1 MTELTI
7 DQALQQAVE
16 AHKAGQVQE
25 ADRLYTA
32 SLKAQPKHPDANHNM
47 AVLAVGV
54 GKVWEALPFF
64 KTALE
69 TNPAKAQFWLS
80 YIDTLIRL
88 NKLADAKAVFDQA
101 KSKGAK
107 GDGFA
112 QLEQRLKEADQSS
125 SLDIAVQ
132 LRDSGKFNQAI
143 DLLKGETSQFPENAE
158 LLTLLSHCYLLAD
171 QLVEAKLYLGKA
183 KKIAPNNAAVGW
195 NIARLSLKER
205 KPLEALNVARDTSR
219 RFPDDV
225 EGMGVLG
232 ACLRANGEVVE
243 SLKVLNRAIE
253 LNSDYAEAFVSR
265 GLIRLGQ
272 ENKAEALSD
281 LELAHR
287 LKPHIKQI
295 WDLVIGLKLEMQDYS
310 DAILILINMID
321 LDPENE
327 KLLTALALCYQH
339 LEDFDSA
346 IGAYK
351 KALSV
356 KPDNVVVQT
365 NLGSALKQKGKLDEA
380 IEAYSKALTIKPDYA
395 EAKHNLAEILKIYS
409 PKNNSH
415 NPLID
420 LDNKIKTKHS
430 KHMLPKI
437 DQELAAYTL
446 NLLSELQSADK
457 NLSTKYSQ
465 IYRRNNVDL
474 NCKRHSQT
482 FKEKEIIPEFC
493 FSCYKVQV
501 DVTTVL
507 DLIRLAALF
516 YELEFESDLTRKCL
530 IELRPNIPGSYKGL
544 IYCRGLDQAHSVK
557 TQLDAHLSDIDK
569 NLVTK
574 IKKGC
579 SEFPLA
585 FPEYGEI
592 ASSEEEMMQ
601 YPQEWQALE
610 NEFDTK
616 ILISPKSDV
625 DSSLKEFCLSD
636 YLIMQKWIDY
646 AKGIGDP
653 TSQLFFG
660 LPIKYEEIWKIAK
673 DRIRE

>member
-1 MTELTI
+1 
-7 DQALQQAVE
+7 
-16 AHKAGQVQE
+16 
-25 ADRLYTA
+25 
-32 SLKAQPKHPDANHNM
+32 
-47 AVLAVGV
+47 
-54 GKVWEALPFF
+54 
-64 KTALE
+64 
-69 TNPAKAQFWLS
+69 
-80 YIDTLIRL
+80 
-88 NKLADAKAVFDQA
+88 
-101 KSKGAK
+101 
-107 GDGFA
+107 
-112 QLEQRLKEADQSS
+112 
-125 SLDIAVQ
+125 
-132 LRDSGKFNQAI
+132 
-143 DLLKGETSQFPENAE
+143 
-158 LLTLLSHCYLLAD
+158 
-171 QLVEAKLYLGKA
+171 VEAKLYLGKA

-409 PKNNSH
+409 PKNNNH

-420 LDNKIKTKHS
+420 LDNKIKTKHN

-446 NLLSELQSADK
+446 NLLNELQSADK
-457 NLSTKYSQ
+457 NLSTEYLQ
-465 IYRRNNVDL
+465 IYRRNTVDL
-474 NCKRHSQT
+474 NCKRHKQI
-482 FKEKEIIPEFC
+482 FKEKEIIPRFC
-493 FSCYKVQV
+493 FGCYKVQV

-516 YELEFESDLTRKCL
+516 YESEFESDLTRKCL
-530 IELRPNIPGSYKGL
+530 VEVRPNIPGSYKGL
-544 IYCRGLDQAHSVK
+544 IYCRGIDQAHSVK
-557 TQLDAHLSDIDK
+557 TQLDVQVRDIDK

-585 FPEYGEI
+585 FPEYGEV
-592 ASSEEEMMQ
+592 AASEELMLQ
-601 YPQEWQALE
+601 YPQAWRALE
-610 NEFDTK
+610 VEFDE
-616 ILISPKSDV
+616 KS
-625 DSSLKEFCLSD
+625 SSH
-636 YLIMQKWIDY
+636 QK
-646 AKGIGDP
+646 
-653 TSQLFFG
+653 LM
-660 LPIKYEEIWKIAK
+660 
-673 DRIRE
+673 